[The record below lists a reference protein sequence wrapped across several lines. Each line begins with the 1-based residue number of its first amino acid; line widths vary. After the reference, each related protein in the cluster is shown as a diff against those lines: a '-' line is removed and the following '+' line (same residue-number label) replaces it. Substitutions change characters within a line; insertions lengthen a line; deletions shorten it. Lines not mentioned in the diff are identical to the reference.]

1 MLLKNK
7 RIFNKKYSFFNRYA
21 IYEVN
26 KFATFVLF
34 LILSIDIMCLYSA
47 AGGQFDPYA
56 SRQLLYIAISL
67 IAFYI
72 IISLN
77 YKFWI
82 NWSYRIL
89 FASILSLVLI
99 IPFGKRAL
107 GASRWIDFGFI
118 TIQPSEFAK
127 IPIVLALAKFFSK
140 IKANDIKKLKTI
152 IKSFLI
158 IAFPVL
164 LIIIQPDLATTIIVL
179 GVFVVMLF
187 VIGIPLM
194 YFYLSFLSLLLAS
207 PFVWF
212 KFLKDYQKLRIIN
225 FLFPENDPLGSG
237 YNIIQSKIAIGSGGF
252 FGKGFLKGTQGQLK
266 FLPEHHTDFIF
277 TIIGE
282 EFGFIGAIILIL
294 LYGYLIYYGY
304 SVANKT
310 NSTFGK
316 LVAIGCST
324 ILFLHL
330 FINIGMTASLMPVA
344 GIPLLMLS
352 YGGSSH
358 DEQTDFPSFGN
369 CLHLLRLW
377 GLCRNY

>member
-26 KFATFVLF
+26 KFAIFVLF

-47 AGGQFDPYA
+47 AGGQFNPYA
-56 SRQLLYIAISL
+56 SRQLLYITISL
-67 IAFYI
+67 VSFYI

-127 IPIVLALAKFFSK
+127 IAIVLALAKFFSK

-352 YGGSSH
+352 YGGSS
-358 DEQTDFPSFGN
+358 
-369 CLHLLRLW
+369 LLL
-377 GLCRNY
+377 GVICVALIINIDINKSIM

>member
-47 AGGQFDPYA
+47 AGGQFNPYA

-89 FASILSLVLI
+89 FASILSLIAI

-127 IPIVLALAKFFSK
+127 IAIVLALAKFFSK
-140 IKANDIKKLKTI
+140 IKANDIRKLKTI

-158 IAFPVL
+158 IALPVL
-164 LIIIQPDLATTIIVL
+164 LIIIQPDLATTIVVF

-212 KFLKDYQKLRIIN
+212 KFLKDYQKLI
-225 FLFPENDPLGSG
+225 
-237 YNIIQSKIAIGSGGF
+237 
-252 FGKGFLKGTQGQLK
+252 
-266 FLPEHHTDFIF
+266 
-277 TIIGE
+277 
-282 EFGFIGAIILIL
+282 
-294 LYGYLIYYGY
+294 
-304 SVANKT
+304 
-310 NSTFGK
+310 
-316 LVAIGCST
+316 ST
-324 ILFLHL
+324 I
-330 FINIGMTASLMPVA
+330 
-344 GIPLLMLS
+344 
-352 YGGSSH
+352 Y
-358 DEQTDFPSFGN
+358 
-369 CLHLLRLW
+369 
-377 GLCRNY
+377 

>member
-1 MLLKNK
+1 
-7 RIFNKKYSFFNRYA
+7 
-21 IYEVN
+21 
-26 KFATFVLF
+26 
-34 LILSIDIMCLYSA
+34 
-47 AGGQFDPYA
+47 
-56 SRQLLYIAISL
+56 
-67 IAFYI
+67 
-72 IISLN
+72 
-77 YKFWI
+77 
-82 NWSYRIL
+82 
-89 FASILSLVLI
+89 
-99 IPFGKRAL
+99 
-107 GASRWIDFGFI
+107 
-118 TIQPSEFAK
+118 
-127 IPIVLALAKFFSK
+127 
-140 IKANDIKKLKTI
+140 
-152 IKSFLI
+152 
-158 IAFPVL
+158 
-164 LIIIQPDLATTIIVL
+164 
-179 GVFVVMLF
+179 
-187 VIGIPLM
+187 M

-352 YGGSSH
+352 YGGSS
-358 DEQTDFPSFGN
+358 
-369 CLHLLRLW
+369 LLL
-377 GLCRNY
+377 GVICVALIINIDINKSIM